1 MPGAPGSGN
10 RSFFLLSLPGI
21 CRGTPDL
28 YELEDE
34 SGEKHVFELLDAME
48 YEGEKYYALTPYFED
63 PNEALEAAGDLVIL
77 RSDFDENNEEILSS
91 IEDDDE
97 FEKIGEIFLKRIDE
111 MFDFEDD
118 ENEVA
123 DGTAF
128 S

>member
-1 MPGAPGSGN
+1 MSDIN
-10 RSFFLLSLPGI
+10 NTMDDMNEY
-21 CRGTPDL
+21 TPDL

-63 PNEALEAAGDLVIL
+63 PSEALEAAGDLVIL

-118 ENEVA
+118 EDEVA
-123 DGTAF
+123 DDTAF

>member
-1 MPGAPGSGN
+1 MN
-10 RSFFLLSLPGI
+10 DNNFEQEERNEY
-21 CRGTPDL
+21 TPDL

-118 ENEVA
+118 EEEPT
-123 DGTAF
+123 DGTSF